1 MCFERKHK
9 RRPKGRNKLM
19 SLRKSEGP
27 RGIEK
32 SEQEE
37 ERVEI
42 KMKRT
47 EGLYIVESY
56 GPVESSINFRNSGN
70 VLYLHCPIQ

>member
-1 MCFERKHK
+1 MNKDKNNMRKWLCLERKHK

-42 KMKRT
+42 KMKR
-47 EGLYIVESY
+47 
-56 GPVESSINFRNSGN
+56 R
-70 VLYLHCPIQ
+70 

>member
-1 MCFERKHK
+1 MNKDKNNMRKWLCFERKHK

-42 KMKRT
+42 KMKR
-47 EGLYIVESY
+47 
-56 GPVESSINFRNSGN
+56 R
-70 VLYLHCPIQ
+70 